1 MKTNIRLIALD
12 LDGTL
17 LDSQKRLSARNEAV
31 LRECISRGI
40 YIVPCTG
47 RIWGGVPDFLR
58 SLPGIRYAITTNGA
72 IVEDVKEHRI
82 LDERKLGCAQAIDIL
97 EMAGRFH
104 TMYDAYVDGRAYGEK
119 RFLEHMDTY
128 AIPDAIQTMI
138 LQTRQ
143 EVPDVKEQIRKLN
156 LPVEKVNYFFGDQQ
170 ERSRARRVLQERGDV
185 IVSSSLDNNL
195 EINAPGATK
204 GEAILRLAGHLG
216 LWREQ
221 TMGFGDGENDM
232 TMIRTAGI
240 GVAMGNAVEALKA
253 EADYVTVTNDEDG
266 VADAIEK
273 LVLNVEM
280 ESRHN

>member
-72 IVEDVKEHRI
+72 IVEDVKEHRV

-119 RFLEHMDTY
+119 RFMEHMDTY

-170 ERSRARRVLQERGDV
+170 ERSRARRALQERGDV
-185 IVSSSLDNNL
+185 IVSSSLRS
-195 EINAPGATK
+195 ISRAPDKSCSTDATSS
-204 GEAILRLAGHLG
+204 I
-216 LWREQ
+216 
-221 TMGFGDGENDM
+221 
-232 TMIRTAGI
+232 
-240 GVAMGNAVEALKA
+240 
-253 EADYVTVTNDEDG
+253 
-266 VADAIEK
+266 
-273 LVLNVEM
+273 
-280 ESRHN
+280 

>member
-1 MKTNIRLIALD
+1 MKTDIRLIALD

-31 LRECISRGI
+31 LQECISRGI

-47 RIWGGVPDFLR
+47 RIWGGVPEFLR

-72 IVEDVKEHRI
+72 IVEDVAEHRI
-82 LDERKLGCAQAIDIL
+82 LDERKLGCAQAVDIL
-97 EMAGRFH
+97 ELAGKFH
-104 TMYDAYVDGRAYGEK
+104 TMYDAYVDGCAYGEK
-119 RFLEHMDTY
+119 RFMEHMDDY
-128 AIPDAIQTMI
+128 AIPDTIQTMI

-143 EVPDVKEQIRKLN
+143 EVPDVKERIRILN
-156 LPVEKVNYFFGDQQ
+156 LPVEKINYFFGDQQ
-170 ERSRARRVLQERGDV
+170 ERARARRALQERGDV

-216 LWREQ
+216 LRQEQ

-232 TMIRTAGI
+232 TMIRTA
-240 GVAMGNAVEALKA
+240 
-253 EADYVTVTNDEDG
+253 
-266 VADAIEK
+266 
-273 LVLNVEM
+273 
-280 ESRHN
+280 

>member
-143 EVPDVKEQIRKLN
+143 E
-156 LPVEKVNYFFGDQQ
+156 
-170 ERSRARRVLQERGDV
+170 RSRARRVLQERGDV

-216 LWREQ
+216 LCREQ

-280 ESRHN
+280 E